1 MKIVRPYQNTLSHK
15 YLKQQS
21 KHLIFVIKT
30 KIKESEAK
38 RKDLFLVEFND
49 KDQEVNQRPINR
61 SRRNRKKKKKAEST
75 L

>member
-21 KHLIFVIKT
+21 KYLFFVIKT
-30 KIKESEAK
+30 NFKESEAK

-49 KDQEVNQRPINR
+49 KDQERKPRPI
-61 SRRNRKKKKKAEST
+61 